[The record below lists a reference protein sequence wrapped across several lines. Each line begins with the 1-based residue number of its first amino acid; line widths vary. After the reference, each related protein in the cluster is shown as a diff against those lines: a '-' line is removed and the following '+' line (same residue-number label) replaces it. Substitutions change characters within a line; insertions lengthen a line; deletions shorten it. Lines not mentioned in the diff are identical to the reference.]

1 MSNYLA
7 CLCLFVCFWCP
18 GIWESGGKQEEGG
31 LSGPYLASLT
41 QGQHWVPWSLTS
53 ILAHL
58 LKNGRIHPPYMSP
71 LRPGRSRF
79 ARNDGP
85 QASGPTWSVRL
96 WSIIMTVALVSKATP
111 QRTQTVSES
120 EGAGFGAA
128 PQCRGGGRGQRK
140 GRSGWGT
147 CGTTPVSQ
155 QECDFASRSTQ
166 MFLQG
171 VFFPFRTDIQR
182 SYSSVTWELYG
193 DF

>member
-41 QGQHWVPWSLTS
+41 LGPHWVPWSLTS

-58 LKNGRIHPPYMSP
+58 LKNGRIHPPYLSP

-128 PQCRGGGRGQRK
+128 HQCGKRVGYG
-140 GRSGWGT
+140 
-147 CGTTPVSQ
+147 GTTPSV
-155 QECDFASRSTQ
+155 SRSATSPRAQ
-166 MFLQG
+166 PKCFYRVCFFLLERISKDHIAPSPG
-171 VFFPFRTDIQR
+171 
-182 SYSSVTWELYG
+182 SYMETFKSDKV
-193 DF
+193 